1 MISMKTRRISHPAFN
16 LVLGLLL
23 ALGGSLSVFSTAHAQ
38 GIVYG
43 DSIPAGVTI
52 QNDVILYG
60 NDVVVDGTVEGDV
73 IALGNSVRVTG
84 TITGTLVSA
93 SQSVSITGQV
103 GGSLYAASLLL
114 AFGPSSGVGH
124 SVYFVGGELDTARG
138 GTIARDINAVT
149 LGARLEGEL
158 GRNMKAIIGPVE
170 LLRLAIQGVNS
181 LLGADRIQLPPL
193 LAPASALPLDPS
205 LAAAGSPLHALMSMG
220 PSALSST
227 FAAIDTDRLLE
238 WLLRL
243 GLDFVTFAALGLLLV
258 LVTPSLLVRGAYR
271 LRTSPWAAL
280 GWGMTVFATGIVG
293 LLLATLVV
301 LAVSM
306 LFWALSLGA
315 LGALTFTVGLFS
327 ILLAGAVYVFLVLFC
342 SKLVAAFLI
351 GRLLLTPLSPR
362 AADTKVW
369 CVLLGVLVYLLL
381 AAIPYLGWL
390 VAVAATFFGLGAI
403 WMTVRDTR
411 QL

>member
-1 MISMKTRRISHPAFN
+1 MKTRRISHPAFN

-114 AFGPSSGVGH
+114 A
-124 SVYFVGGELDTARG
+124 
-138 GTIARDINAVT
+138 
-149 LGARLEGEL
+149 
-158 GRNMKAIIGPVE
+158 
-170 LLRLAIQGVNS
+170 
-181 LLGADRIQLPPL
+181 
-193 LAPASALPLDPS
+193 
-205 LAAAGSPLHALMSMG
+205 
-220 PSALSST
+220 
-227 FAAIDTDRLLE
+227 
-238 WLLRL
+238 
-243 GLDFVTFAALGLLLV
+243 
-258 LVTPSLLVRGAYR
+258 
-271 LRTSPWAAL
+271 
-280 GWGMTVFATGIVG
+280 
-293 LLLATLVV
+293 TLVV

-362 AADTKVW
+362 AADTKVG

-381 AAIPYLGWL
+381 AAIPFLGWL

>member
-1 MISMKTRRISHPAFN
+1 MNTRRVPLAA
-16 LVLGLLL
+16 LRLLLGLLL
-23 ALGGSLSVFSTAHAQ
+23 ALGGSLSVFSSAHAQ

-43 DSIPAGVTI
+43 DSVPAGVTI
-52 QNDVILYG
+52 QNDIILYG

-73 IALGNSVRVTG
+73 IALGNSVRVSG

-93 SQSVSITGQV
+93 AQSVSVTGRV
-103 GGSLYAASLLL
+103 GGSLFAASLLL
-114 AFGPSSGVGH
+114 AFGPTSAIER
-124 SVYFVGGELDTARG
+124 SVYFVGGELDTAPG
-138 GTIARDINAVT
+138 GAIARDINAIT

-193 LAPASALPLDPS
+193 LAPTSALPLES
-205 LAAAGSPLHALMSMG
+205 SVGSAGSRPDTLMSMG
-220 PSALSST
+220 PSTPSSILAAL
-227 FAAIDTDRLLE
+227 DTDRLRE
-238 WLLRL
+238 WLLRF

-258 LVTPSLLVRGAYR
+258 LVTPNLLPRGAYR

-293 LLLATLVV
+293 LILATLVIV
-301 LAVSM
+301 AVSM

-327 ILLAGAVYVFLVLFC
+327 ILLAGALYVFLVLFC

-351 GRLLLTPLSPR
+351 GRLILTPLSPR
-362 AADTKVW
+362 TADTKVW
-369 CVLLGVLVYLLL
+369 CILLGVLVYLLL

-390 VAVAATFFGLGAI
+390 AAVSATFFGLGAI
-403 WMTVRDTR
+403 WMSVRDTR

>member
-1 MISMKTRRISHPAFN
+1 MKTRRISHSALS

-23 ALGGSLSVFSTAHAQ
+23 ALGGSLSVYSSAHAQ

-52 QNDVILYG
+52 QNDIILYG
-60 NDVVVDGTVEGDV
+60 NEVVVDGTVEGDV
-73 IALGNSVRVTG
+73 IALGNSVRVSG

-93 SQSVSITGQV
+93 AQSVSITGRV

-114 AFGPSSGVGH
+114 AFGPTSVIER

-138 GTIARDINAVT
+138 GAIARDINAVA

-193 LAPASALPLDPS
+193 LAPASALPLGS
-205 LAAAGSPLHALMSMG
+205 GFGTAGSAPDALMSMG
-220 PSALSST
+220 PSAPSLAL
-227 FAAIDTDRLLE
+227 AAIDTDRLLE
-238 WLLRL
+238 WLLRF
-243 GLDFVTFAALGLLLV
+243 GLDFVTFVALGLLLV
-258 LVTPSLLVRGAYR
+258 LLTPNLLARGAFR

-293 LLLATLVV
+293 LVLATLIV
-301 LAVSM
+301 LAMSM

-351 GRLLLTPLSPR
+351 GRLILTPISPR

-369 CVLLGVLVYLLL
+369 CILLGVLVYLLL

-390 VAVAATFFGLGAI
+390 AAVAATFFGLGAT